1 MAQTHGIRAT
11 ELTKLAPVRTL
22 TDLDWLVKEREIL
35 TGEPGRE
42 FVVLGADRPAYHVTL
57 DTAGYQIQ
65 RVDDDSCAATPMHS
79 TAPDLVRHT
88 LGNALACGLLYTAAL
103 HQSA

>member
-1 MAQTHGIRAT
+1 MTQTHGIRAT
-11 ELTKLAPVRTL
+11 ELTKLVPVRTL
-22 TDLDWLVKEREIL
+22 NDLDWLVKEREIL

>member
-1 MAQTHGIRAT
+1 MAQTQSIRAA
-11 ELTKLAPVRTL
+11 ELATLVPVRTL
-22 TDLDWLVKEREIL
+22 NDLDWLVKESEIL

-42 FVVLGADRPAYHVTL
+42 FVVLGADRPAYHVKL

-65 RVDDDSCAATPMHS
+65 RVDDDTSAAMPMHS

-103 HQSA
+103 H

>member
-1 MAQTHGIRAT
+1 MSQTHGIRAT
-11 ELTKLAPVRTL
+11 ELTKLVPVRTL
-22 TDLDWLVKEREIL
+22 NDLDWLVKEREIL